1 MKDENG
7 NEKLQ
12 DDDEI
17 SGQKE
22 ENLNRETWRS
32 RQQ

>member
-22 ENLNRETWRS
+22 ETFNTEAWRS